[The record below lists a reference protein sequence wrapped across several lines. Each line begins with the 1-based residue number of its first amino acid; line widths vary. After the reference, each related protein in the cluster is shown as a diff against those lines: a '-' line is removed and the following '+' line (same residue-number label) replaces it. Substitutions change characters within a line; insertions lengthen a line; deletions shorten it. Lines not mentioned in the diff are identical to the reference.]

1 MSASRRQAFLV
12 SAGIVLGGALFAYAI
27 GRVGLDVLADGIRR
41 VGWGLVAILILGGA
55 RFALRAQCWR
65 WCLPPGVT
73 LDFPHAFSAFL
84 AGDAVGSVTPLGLL
98 ASEPTKV
105 LLVRHHLATV
115 ASVASLTLENILY
128 GVSVLAMLAF
138 GFSLLLATTAVPEA
152 AWWIAGAALGA
163 SVAVAAAAI
172 ALLRSPRL
180 QRIRGELRR
189 FADEHPGR
197 LARVFSLQ
205 LCFHALAVIETFLTL
220 HWLLGDRSPTALQAV
235 VFETVNRVTTV
246 AFKFVPFRIGVDEAV
261 SGAIAP
267 VIATTAAAGVT
278 LAVVRKARMLF
289 WSGVGL
295 LLVATHPASQR
306 PDEKP

>member
-1 MSASRRQAFLV
+1 MAASRRQPLLV
-12 SAGIVLGGALFAYAI
+12 PAGVVIGAALFTYAI
-27 GRVGLDVLADGIRR
+27 RRVGLDVLADGIRR
-41 VGWGLVAILILGGA
+41 VGWGLIAILVLGGA

-65 WCLPPGVT
+65 WCLPPGVA

-138 GFSLLLATTAVPEA
+138 GFALLLATTAVPEA
-152 AWWIAGAALGA
+152 AWW
-163 SVAVAAAAI
+163 VAAAALGVTI
-172 ALLRSPRL
+172 SVAGATVLLLRSPRL
-180 QRIRGELRR
+180 LSIRSELRR
-189 FADEHPGR
+189 FADDHPGR

-205 LCFHALAVIETFLTL
+205 LGFHALAIAETFLTL
-220 HWLLGDRSPTALQAV
+220 QWLLGDSSPTAVQAV
-235 VFETVNRVTTV
+235 VFETVNRFTTV
-246 AFKFVPFRIGVDEAV
+246 AFKFVPFRIGVDEAAA
-261 SGAIAP
+261 GAIAP
-267 VIATTAAAGVT
+267 IIATTAAAGVT

-295 LLVATHPASQR
+295 LLVATHPANQR
-306 PDEKP
+306 ADENP

>member
-1 MSASRRQAFLV
+1 V
-12 SAGIVLGGALFAYAI
+12 SAGIVLGGTLFAYAI

-41 VGWGLVAILILGGA
+41 VGWGLVAILILGGV

-65 WCLPPGVT
+65 WCLPPGVA

-128 GVSVLAMLAF
+128 GISVLALLGF
-138 GFSLLLATTAVPEA
+138 GFALLLATTAVPEA
-152 AWWIAGAALGA
+152 AWWIAGGALGA
-163 SVAVAAAAI
+163 TVAVAGAAI

-180 QRIRGELRR
+180 QTIRSELRR

-205 LCFHALAVIETFLTL
+205 LCFHTLGILETFLTL
-220 HWLLGDRSPTALQAV
+220 HWLLGDRSPTAIQAV
-235 VFETVNRVTTV
+235 VFETVNRFTTV
-246 AFKFVPFRIGVDEAV
+246 AFKFVPFRIGVDEAAA
-261 SGAIAP
+261 GAIAP
-267 VIATTAAAGVT
+267 IIATTAAAGVT
-278 LAVVRKARMLF
+278 LAVVRKTRMLF

-295 LLVATHPASQR
+295 LLVATHPAGQR
-306 PDEKP
+306 PNEKP

>member
-1 MSASRRQAFLV
+1 VALPRRQVLV
-12 SAGIVLGGALFAYAI
+12 VSTGIVLGGALFAYAI
-27 GRVGLDVLADGIRR
+27 ERVGLDVLADGVRR
-41 VGWGLVAILILGGA
+41 VGWGLVAILVLGGA
-55 RFALRAQCWR
+55 RFALRAQSWR

-105 LLVRHHLATV
+105 LLVRHHLATA

-128 GVSVLAMLAF
+128 AVSVLAMLAF
-138 GFSLLLATTAVPEA
+138 GFALLLATTTVPGA
-152 AWWIAGAALGA
+152 AWWIAGAAL
-163 SVAVAAAAI
+163 AVTIVLTAATVL
-172 ALLRSPRL
+172 LLRSPRL
-180 QRIRGELRR
+180 LGIRSELRR
-189 FADEHPGR
+189 FADDHPGR

-205 LCFHALAVIETFLTL
+205 LCFHALAIAETFLTL
-220 HWLLGDRSPTALQAV
+220 HWLLGDRSPTAVQAV
-235 VFETVNRVTTV
+235 VFETVNRFTTV
-246 AFKFVPFRIGVDEAV
+246 VFKFVPFRIGVDEAAAV
-261 SGAIAP
+261 AIAP

-295 LLVATHPASQR
+295 LLVATHPAGQR
-306 PDEKP
+306 ADENP